1 MSEPRSEIDRL
12 DRLLDDDDE
21 RRNVRCSKCNNVDAS
36 KITARLARSE
46 AANRLLEDELR
57 RRVQDE
63 ERHLAGHPEVAA
75 LMARIRELEQTIDR
89 QNQRLQ
95 RRRSA

>member
-1 MSEPRSEIDRL
+1 MSDRL
-12 DRLLDDDDE
+12 ERLIDQDDE
-21 RRNVRCSKCNNVDAS
+21 RRNFRCSKCRNVDAS
-36 KITARLARSE
+36 KVTEQLIRSE
-46 AANRLLEDELR
+46 RRNRLLEDELR

-75 LMARIRELEQTIDR
+75 LMARIRELEQTIER